1 MDFSKFFSNFESQ
14 ESIAILFFLIV
25 AFLLG
30 FIAGYLARSG
40 TVRRLKRELEEKQKA
55 LAAIQAEIP
64 HLQEQLSLK
73 EADLRKAQFEVEEN
87 KAKVTRLAE
96 EKAQLYNEI
105 YSTNADIEKLQI
117 SNKAYLA
124 TIEDLNN
131 QILGLK
137 AKQTQL
143 AATPEKAQE
152 PLPDES
158 AADYI
163 AQFQSTQN
171 ALRSRLEA
179 LEGKIGNLESENK
192 ALKTEVTQLKS
203 TASLSSSAVIITAA
217 QPEWVPQTTKT
228 LLQKPPAQTAETK
241 DDLTKIEGIGPF
253 LEKKLNEIG
262 VYNYEQISQWDAA
275 DINQITEQIAY
286 FPGRIERDDWVGQ
299 AIKLMRLKRE
309 NPDAFVNTYP
319 TDHTDLKIVEGI
331 GPKIETLL
339 KEAGILTWE
348 DLSEAR
354 KDQLDAILDAAGDHY
369 RIHDPTTWPVQ
380 AGLAANNN
388 WELLHE
394 YQEQLKGGREVQ

>member
-40 TVRRLKRELEEKQKA
+40 TVRRLKRELEEKQQA
-55 LAAIQAEIP
+55 LAKTQAEIP

-105 YSTNADIEKLQI
+105 YSTNADIEKLQT
-117 SNKAYLA
+117 SNKAYIA

-137 AKQTQL
+137 AKQNQL
-143 AATPEKAQE
+143 AATPEKNQE
-152 PLPDES
+152 QLPDES
-158 AADYI
+158 TADYI

-171 ALRSRLEA
+171 AMRNRLEA
-179 LEGKIGNLESENK
+179 LEGKLGNLESENK
-192 ALKTEVTQLKS
+192 ALKTEVAQLKS
-203 TASLSSSAVIITAA
+203 TVPPPSSSVPA
-217 QPEWVPQTTKT
+217 QPEWMPQTSKT
-228 LLQKPPAQTAETK
+228 LLQQATVLTAQTK

-275 DINQITEQIAY
+275 AINQITQQIAY

-299 AIKLMRLKRE
+299 AIKLMGLKRD

-331 GPKIETLL
+331 GPKIEALL

-354 KDQLDAILDAAGDHY
+354 KDQLEAILDAAGDHY
-369 RIHDPTTWPVQ
+369 RIHDPSTWPIQ

>member
-40 TVRRLKRELEEKQKA
+40 TVRRLKRELEETQQA
-55 LAAIQAEIP
+55 LAKTQAEIP

-105 YSTNADIEKLQI
+105 YSINADIEKLQT
-117 SNKAYLA
+117 SNKAYIA

-137 AKQTQL
+137 AKQNQL
-143 AATPEKAQE
+143 AATPEKNQE
-152 PLPDES
+152 QLPDES

-171 ALRSRLEA
+171 AMRNRLEA
-179 LEGKIGNLESENK
+179 LEEKLGNLESENK
-192 ALKTEVTQLKS
+192 ALKTEVAQLKS
-203 TASLSSSAVIITAA
+203 TVPPPSSSVPAP
-217 QPEWVPQTTKT
+217 PEWTPQTAKT
-228 LLQKPPAQTAETK
+228 LLQQATVLTTQTK

-275 DINQITEQIAY
+275 AINQITQQIAY

-299 AIKLMRLKRE
+299 AIKLMGLKRD
-309 NPDAFVNTYP
+309 NPEAFVNTHP

-331 GPKIETLL
+331 GPKIEALL

-354 KDQLDAILDAAGDHY
+354 KDQLEAILDAAGDHY
-369 RIHDPTTWPVQ
+369 RIHDPSTWPIQ